1 MTNTT
6 NENTHASPATPV
18 PAETAQPKSAV
29 GWAVHIGISGV
40 LIAIVIGV
48 TWWIFHKPDGP
59 ITAVS
64 APPPPSA
71 PIAVGAVTVEP
82 ATVPITL
89 DYLGQTEAF
98 QRVEIRAR
106 VAAYLQERTFEEG
119 STIKQGQ
126 TLFKLERDTFEADV
140 AAARAAMTQSQATV
154 EQAKRQ
160 VVRFQELVKDE
171 SATLRELEDWQTSLA
186 VAQAAALEAKARLQQ
201 AELSLGYTTVKS
213 PLTGRVGKSAKDIG
227 SYINPQSD
235 SLLTVVEQIDP
246 LYIQAPLTERDL
258 LRWSKLIESDRSA
271 EQIKVEVTLQ
281 DGTIYPY
288 LGTVAFIDVRIQ
300 PRTGTAIVR
309 AKLPNPQGL
318 LIPGQLLRVRV
329 MGLERKGTITVPQ
342 QAVIQLPG
350 GAMVY
355 TISSAGKATP
365 TPVVLGDWLKD
376 KWIIESGLQPGSKV
390 IVDHLMAIRP
400 GTLVEGQTP
409 VVPTI
414 PGAPAP
420 AATQPAATQPAA
432 GTR

>member
-1 MTNTT
+1 MTTPT
-6 NENTHASPATPV
+6 PENTHATPTPAPEA
-18 PAETAQPKSAV
+18 PKPKTAI
-29 GWAVHIGISGV
+29 GWAIHIAVSGILMAL
-40 LIAIVIGV
+40 LIAGA
-48 TWWIFHKPDGP
+48 WYYFHKPEGA
-59 ITAVS
+59 ITAQS

-71 PIAVGAVTVEP
+71 PLPVATVTVEP

-106 VAAYLQERTFEEG
+106 VAAYLQERTFDEG
-119 STIKQGQ
+119 STVSKDQI
-126 TLFKLERDTFEADV
+126 LFKLERDTFEADV
-140 AAARAAMTQSQATV
+140 AAARAAMQQSQATV

-160 VVRFQELVKDE
+160 VARFEDLVKDE

-186 VAQAAALEAKARLQQ
+186 VAQASALEAKARLQQ
-201 AELSLGYTTVKS
+201 AELSLSYTSVKS

-258 LRWSKLIESDRSA
+258 LRWSRLIEADRSA
-271 EQIKVEVTLQ
+271 ETIKVQVTLQ
-281 DGTIYPY
+281 DGTVYPY
-288 LGTVAFIDVRIQ
+288 LGSVAFIDVRIQ

-309 AKLPNPQGL
+309 AKLPNPQGM
-318 LIPGQLLRVRV
+318 LIPGQLLRVKV

-342 QAVIQLPG
+342 QSVIQSPG

-355 TISSAGKATP
+355 TISAIGKATS

-376 KWIIESGLQPGSKV
+376 KWIIESGLKSGDVV
-390 IVDHLMAIRP
+390 ITDHLMAIRP
-400 GTLVEGQTP
+400 GSP
-409 VVPTI
+409 VVAESSI
-414 PGAPAP
+414 PSTQPATTQP
-420 AATQPAATQPAA
+420 ATQPAAKTP
-432 GTR
+432 

>member
-6 NENTHASPATPV
+6 NDNTHASPV
-18 PAETAQPKSAV
+18 PSPAPESIRPKSAV

-48 TWWIFHKPDGP
+48 TWWIFHRSEGA
-59 ITAVS
+59 ITAQS

-71 PIAVGAVTVEP
+71 PIPVGAVTVEP

-140 AAARAAMTQSQATV
+140 AAARAAMAQSQATV

-201 AELSLGYTTVKS
+201 AELSLGYTVVKS

-227 SYINPQSD
+227 SYINPQTD

-281 DGTIYPY
+281 DGTVYPY

-342 QAVIQLPG
+342 QAVIQSPG

-355 TISSAGKATP
+355 TVSDAGKAVA

-376 KWIIESGLQPGSKV
+376 KWIIESGLTPGSKV

-400 GTLVEGQTP
+400 GSPVEAVAPGTLP
-409 VVPTI
+409 VKPATA
-414 PGAPAP
+414 AP
-420 AATQPAATQPAA
+420 ATQPAATQPAK
-432 GTR
+432 

>member
-1 MTNTT
+1 MTTQPPQSDH
-6 NENTHASPATPV
+6 THAPTPAPEA
-18 PAETAQPKSAV
+18 PKRKSAV
-29 GWAVHIGISGV
+29 GWAIHIAISGI
-40 LIAIVIGV
+40 LIAVIIGV
-48 TWWIFHKPDGP
+48 TWYIFHKPEGA
-59 ITAVS
+59 ITAFS

-71 PIAVGAVTVEP
+71 PLPVATVTVEP

-106 VAAYLQERTFEEG
+106 VAAYLQERTFQEG
-119 STIKQGQ
+119 STVNQGQ
-126 TLFKLERDTFEADV
+126 VLFKLERDTFEADV
-140 AAARAAMTQSQATV
+140 AAAKAAMQQSQATV

-160 VVRFQELVKDE
+160 VARFQDLVKDE

-186 VAQAAALEAKARLQQ
+186 VAQATALEAKARLQQ
-201 AELSLGYTTVKS
+201 AELSLGYTNVKS
-213 PLTGRVGKSAKDIG
+213 PLTGRVGKSNKDIG
-227 SYINPQSD
+227 SYINPQTD

-258 LRWSKLIESDRSA
+258 LRWSKLIEADRSA

-281 DGTIYPY
+281 DGSVYPY

-318 LIPGQLLRVRV
+318 LIPGQLLRVKV
-329 MGLERKGTITVPQ
+329 LGLERKGTITVPQ
-342 QAVIQLPG
+342 QAVIQSPG

-355 TISSAGKATP
+355 TISDAGKATS

-376 KWIIESGLQPGSKV
+376 KWIIESGLKPGSKV
-390 IVDHLMAIRP
+390 ITDHLMAIRP
-400 GTLVEGQTP
+400 GSAVISEAEHQANLRA
-409 VVPTI
+409 I
-414 PGAPAP
+414 
-420 AATQPAATQPAA
+420 AATQPATTQPAK
-432 GTR
+432 